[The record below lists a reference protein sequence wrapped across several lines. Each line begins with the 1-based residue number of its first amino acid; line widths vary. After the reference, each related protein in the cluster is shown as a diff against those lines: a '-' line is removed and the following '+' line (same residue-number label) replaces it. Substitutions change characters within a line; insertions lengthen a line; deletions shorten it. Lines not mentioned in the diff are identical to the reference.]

1 MQDQL
6 QEYCVSLLLAAFRR
20 MGVFRR
26 AGETHEI
33 EALSKRLHIIPEY
46 RRLFP
51 ALLRTLARA
60 GCLTMDGTRV
70 ATTSRA
76 ESLLSDAEIEVLFQQ
91 PVKVKPEFAAHAECL
106 RVCLQ
111 SYPETLTGKRNHLE
125 VLFPNGSMSRM
136 EAIYKSDTAADACGR
151 LTAELIGSYVRAHRE
166 SSPHS
171 TIRILE
177 AGAGTGA
184 TSALVLPVLA
194 RSGADVEFFY
204 TDLSPAFLEHGRRAY
219 GAAYPFVR
227 LELLDLEK
235 APSEQGFTKG
245 RFDLIFACNVLHA
258 TRNIGETLNHLK
270 WLLRP
275 KGILAIT
282 EVTQAHDFATLIF
295 GLTSGWWRY
304 QDEHNRIPDS
314 PLLTADSWRRVLA
327 EAGFQNSEDLSPPSG
342 QWTVLAAESD
352 GQDAEQEKQ
361 PDPPSTA
368 TQPALAATA
377 GREPAASESILAAIR
392 SAFSDVLRV
401 PPSRIRLDSTFE
413 KYGVD
418 SLVALE
424 LNKRLERDFGP
435 LPAALLFEYD
445 TAAKLAAYLSSLKAD
460 LSAAVPPPSADG
472 EPANDEAPRLVETER
487 AAKHQRPPG
496 PEAAAEP
503 IAIVGLAGRYPLADS
518 PAGLWTNLRAGRNC
532 VRPFPPERLADLPG
546 CGVGE
551 WHGGFLDRI
560 DAFDAPFFG
569 IAPAEADYMDPQER
583 LWIETAWHAV
593 EDAGYTPARLERMEP
608 SGRPAG
614 VFVGCMYSQYPLA
627 TADPAVAAHLAA
639 GGHWSIANRT
649 SYLLHLRGPSIAVDT
664 ACSSSLTAIHL
675 ACQSIRLGE
684 CGAAIAGGV
693 NLTIHPG
700 KFGALRA
707 AGILAD
713 GYRSRAFG
721 QGGGLLPGEGVGAVV
736 LKPLSH
742 AIADGDF
749 IYGVVLG
756 SSANHGGKTSGYRV
770 PSAEAQ
776 GESIAHVLRQAGIAP
791 ESLSYIEAAANG
803 SPLGDPLEIS
813 GLRRGLGAVA
823 AGIGSIKSNI
833 GHLEAASGISQL
845 TKVLGQLR
853 DGMLYPTIH
862 SEPRNPELGME
873 RTALSLV
880 TQLQPWDSSS
890 PRRAAIGS
898 FGVGGANAHLIVEEY
913 VPATEAIS
921 ASPGQSQPELI
932 VLSAHSEE
940 QLRAHCEQLLDCLT
954 PSPPARRMPRL
965 CDIAFTLQTGREA
978 LPDRLAVV
986 VGGIEELR
994 SALQD
999 YLHGEADSVLRGRQA
1014 ENDGFGDAFAGGA
1027 GRQFFESMR
1036 ADRDFLRAARLWVR
1050 GVDVDWEPWHA
1061 GRAVRRTPL
1070 PGYPFAQRRCWI
1082 GPSPAAQQ
1090 PLHPLVHR
1098 DISRNAN
1105 IAFSSRFTGAEVFFA
1120 QHRIAGQAVMPA
1132 AALLEMAR
1140 YAAETA
1146 GGAPVTRLA
1155 RLAWTRPLRVSPGH
1169 PAEVEVHLQRTPSG
1183 EFDFQILGGV
1193 ETIASGT
1200 AGFGDLFPNCGA
1212 PPDEAGESPIG
1223 LADPYADFLRAGLEL
1238 GPHFRSIQSMRREES
1253 GVYATLALRESLPG
1267 CAWQPGL
1274 LDGVLQSLAG
1284 FRENEE
1290 TPALEAPYWIDRI
1303 EVMGPLE
1310 AEAWVLA
1317 KRDPGPEGSFE
1328 ILVWNG
1334 AGSPALRLSG
1344 VATRSLHL
1352 AEPAAEQGAEKLLS
1366 GTICEGFVSGYDFSR
1381 AVKAIESTWSS
1392 APEGCV
1398 PPIQSEA
1405 PSFSAARETK
1415 AESLEQALARLVGE
1429 ILRLQ
1434 VDEVPLNRPFL
1445 DFGFDSASLVTFAR
1459 RIAESLGIDLS
1470 PAELFARPT
1479 IRKLAVQL
1487 QSKARLRPAPQR
1499 EAPAVDTGRVRLA
1512 ARMAVDEPIAI
1523 IGMSAQ
1529 FPGSKN
1535 IAAFW
1540 EHLLAGAD
1548 LVSEVPADR
1557 WDWRQF
1563 GTDTPARWGGFLD
1576 RVDLFDPL
1584 FFGISPREA
1593 AMMDPQHRLFLE
1605 TVWHAI
1611 EDAGYAPSQLA
1622 GTRTGLFAGVA
1633 TSDYADLMR
1642 GSARGVESQMS
1653 TGIAHSILANRIS
1666 YLLDL
1671 RGLSQPI
1678 DTACSSSLV
1687 AIHHGVEAIRK
1698 GSCDLAIAGGV
1709 NVILSPVLAMGF
1721 GKAGFM
1727 SPSGRC
1733 KAFGAGADGYV
1744 RGEGAG
1750 AILLKPLSRAIED
1763 GDSIHAVIRAA
1774 VVNHGG
1780 RSASLTAPNS
1790 QAQTE
1795 LLKEAWRQASVDAA
1809 SIGYIEAHGTGTAL
1823 GDPIEVLGIADA
1835 LQAADGAAAERKFP
1849 CWLGSVKSN
1858 FGHLEAAAGIAG
1870 IVKTILALKH
1880 ETIPPTLHAEAL
1892 NPHLPLSGTAIRI
1905 ASRAVPWPHASGT
1918 PRRGGVSSFGFGGT
1932 NAHVLLEE
1940 APEGSSK
1947 AICATG
1953 PSIAVLSARTSEQ
1966 VRVYA
1971 RELADYLERAP
1982 ALSLQDVC
1990 FTLCTGREAMESRW
2004 AAEVHSI
2011 ADLEARLRKVA
2022 EFGAE
2027 QEAPPASAQAWV
2039 SGKGKLPETTGG
2051 RRVSLPGYPF
2061 ARVSHWFQATLAEP
2075 AKTQRT
2081 GRIVLRPGD
2090 PRIAHHRVGGQLVCA
2105 GAVLVDETIR
2115 QVAPESGICLS
2126 RWNWL
2131 RPVMIGNDPAI
2142 LAVRRTENA
2151 IQIEAEDGAICAQGE
2166 LGTAEWKDET
2176 LAVPSPGAEISAANL
2191 YEVFAAEGVAYGEW
2205 FRRILSLRETGN
2217 DVWAR
2222 FELPFRDQATPRA
2235 DLLDAAMQAASFL
2248 HLSRSEPGLPHAL
2261 FQLEWSERIQSSPA
2275 AGPWSGWIHANDH
2288 DGRLNFEIANA
2299 GGQVFIR
2306 LRELILRPLP
2316 EEEAIACSKL
2326 EWQPDQGEPLDE
2338 TESGFGESRW
2348 IVTGAEPEFG
2358 EAVASSLPHAEYR
2371 PLDESF
2377 IPESQDSVCY
2387 VAPLGVSADAS
2398 SLHPTAE
2405 LLEALRRLSA
2415 DGGGDRPLA
2424 LTVVTRGAQ
2433 QLEPREARRH
2443 AHAGVSGLAIAAAR
2457 EHMVWTVRTIDLATD
2472 ASPAELASVLR
2483 REGGD
2488 AFGRRIAYRDGR
2500 RFVQRLVSQE
2510 AAKTGDAWR
2519 PQGVYLVTGAYGYI
2533 GSALARH
2540 LSLVCKARL
2549 VLVSRRQ
2556 PGERELR
2563 MIDQLRELGAEVL
2576 PLAADLRDSAACRE
2590 IVDRACAR
2598 FGQMHGVF
2606 HAAMV
2611 QEDRMLSDIAQDSL
2625 RRVCAPKYEG
2635 TLHLCQALA
2644 GHGLDFLCVFSSI
2657 ASVSGS
2663 VGQANYVAASA
2674 LQDSAALAQGDRLG
2688 LPVRVIDWG
2697 YWENGGAGERARR
2710 VIERMGI
2717 DPILPREG
2725 FAWLRHW
2732 LSSPGAKQIVA
2743 TRKSKTEE
2751 IAAPRHKRAASA
2763 EAAAGRLS
2771 HILSELLS
2779 IPAAGLDR
2787 ETPLERYGVDSLVT
2801 LELSKSLEAEFGRVS
2816 PADIF
2821 ENRTISALA
2830 GFLANPETDE
2840 IDESRPA
2847 ELLTFAAEGRQS
2859 GAISSYWV
2867 HGAPGYAQ
2875 VFRPLAQDTPIPVY
2889 AFQARGIDGF
2899 TPPFTDFG
2907 AMADYYC
2914 ECMRRTTPGRPVILG
2929 GYSLGGVVALEVARR
2944 WRSAGNPVAH
2954 LVLLDTYPNAEPV
2967 RQLFSNL
2974 RDQGFYQIMLANM
2987 FLAARGYAPVPLTEA
3002 DLNGIPAESRLS
3014 ALARMVSERNKGAL
3028 AERDVYRAL
3037 VGTSAVSNATGEAF
3051 RRFSVEP
3058 YDASEVLFIRA
3069 ARGFVLPENGQF
3081 TEMLA
3086 RFGDYDYIATW
3097 RHIVRA
3103 PLTVETIDSDH
3114 FSLLGPVHAEQVRSL
3129 VRNIL
3134 ADSTKR
3140 SS

>member
-26 AGETHEI
+26 AGEAYEI

-51 ALLRTLARA
+51 ALLRTLERA
-60 GCLTMDGTRV
+60 GCLTIEGTRV

-91 PVKVKPEFAAHAECL
+91 PVKMKPEFAAHAECL

-166 SSPHS
+166 SSAGS

-194 RSGADVEFFY
+194 CSGAEVEFFY

-227 LELLDLEK
+227 LELLDLERSP
-235 APSEQGFTKG
+235 AEQGFLHG
-245 RFDLIFACNVLHA
+245 HFDLIFACNVLHA
-258 TRNIGETLNHLK
+258 TRKIGETLDHLK

-304 QDEHNRIPDS
+304 QDEQNRIPDS
-314 PLLTADSWRRVLA
+314 PLLTAESWRRVLA
-327 EAGFQNSEDLSPPSG
+327 EAGFQNCEDLSPPAG

-352 GQDAEQEKQ
+352 GRDAEQEKQ
-361 PDPPSTA
+361 ADQPSGA
-368 TQPALAATA
+368 TQPSPAISAS
-377 GREPAASESILAAIR
+377 REPAPSENVLGAIR
-392 SAFSDVLRV
+392 SAFSDVLRI
-401 PPSRIRLDSTFE
+401 PPSRIRPDSTFE

-424 LNKRLERDFGP
+424 LNKRLEQDFGP

-445 TAAKLAAYLSSLKAD
+445 TAAKLAVYLSSQKPVLRTM
-460 LSAAVPPPSADG
+460 VTPPTTVS
-472 EPANDEAPRLVETER
+472 EPAKDETPAIIETER
-487 AAKHQRPPG
+487 ATRRQSPAVT
-496 PEAAAEP
+496 PEAATEP
-503 IAIVGLAGRYPLADS
+503 IAIIGLAGRYPLADT
-518 PAGLWTNLRAGRNC
+518 PAELWNNLRNGRNC
-532 VRPFPPERLADLPG
+532 VRPFPRERLADLPD
-546 CGVGE
+546 CGDGA

-560 DAFDAPFFG
+560 DGFDAPFFG

-593 EDAGYTPARLERMEP
+593 EDAGYTPSRLERMEA

-627 TADPAVAAHLAA
+627 AADPAVAAHLAT

-649 SYLLHLRGPSIAVDT
+649 SYLLHLRGPSIAIDT

-675 ACQSIRLGE
+675 ACQSIRLAE

-700 KFGALRA
+700 KFGALRT

-713 GYRSRAFG
+713 GDQSRAFG

-736 LKPLSH
+736 LKPLSN
-742 AIADGDF
+742 ALADGDF
-749 IYGVVLG
+749 IYGVILG

-776 GESIAHVLRQAGIAP
+776 GELIGHAVRQAGIDP
-791 ESLSYIEAAANG
+791 ESLTYIEAAANG

-823 AGIGSIKSNI
+823 AAIGSVKSNI

-853 DGMLYPTIH
+853 GGLLYPTIH
-862 SEPRNPELGME
+862 AEPRNPELGME
-873 RTALSLV
+873 QTNLRLV
-880 TQLQPWDSSS
+880 TQLQPWDAAS
-890 PRRAAIGS
+890 PRRAAISS
-898 FGVGGANAHLIVEEY
+898 FGVGGANAHLIVEEHVQLNAA
-913 VPATEAIS
+913 VPASLA
-921 ASPGQSQPELI
+921 QSQPELI
-932 VLSAHSEE
+932 VLSAHSEQ
-940 QLRAHCEQLLDCLT
+940 QLRAQCEQLLDCLASSSVT
-954 PSPPARRMPRL
+954 QRTPRL

-978 LPDRLAVV
+978 LPERLAVTA
-986 VGGIEELR
+986 GSMDELK

-999 YLHGEADSVLRGRQA
+999 FLHGEPDSVLRGRQA
-1014 ENDGFGDAFAGGA
+1014 ENDDFGDAFAGVA
-1027 GRQFFESMR
+1027 GKQFFESLC
-1036 ADRDFLRAARLWVR
+1036 ADRDFPRAARLWVR

-1061 GRAVRRTPL
+1061 GRAVHRTPL
-1070 PGYPFAQRRCWI
+1070 PGYPFAVRRCWI
-1082 GPSPAAQQ
+1082 GPSTAMQQ

-1098 DISRNAN
+1098 DVSRDSH

-1140 YAAETA
+1140 FAAETA
-1146 GGAPVTRLA
+1146 AGVQVTQLT
-1155 RLAWTRPLRVSPGH
+1155 RLAWTKPLRVASGH
-1169 PAEVEVHLQRTPSG
+1169 LAEVEIQLLRTPAN
-1183 EFDFQILGGV
+1183 EFDFQILSGG

-1200 AGFGDLFPNCGA
+1200 AGFGDIFPSCGE
-1212 PPDEAGESPIG
+1212 PPEMVDKSPFG
-1223 LADPYADFLRAGLEL
+1223 LAAPYADFLRAGLEL
-1238 GPHFRSIQSMRREES
+1238 GTHFRSIQSMRRDDS
-1253 GVYATLALRESLPG
+1253 GVHAMLTLRESHPG
-1267 CAWQPGL
+1267 YGWQPGL

-1284 FRENEE
+1284 FREKEE
-1290 TPALEAPYWIDRI
+1290 SPALEVPYWIDRI
-1303 EVMGPLE
+1303 EIMGTLE
-1310 AEAWVLA
+1310 TEARVLA
-1317 KRDPGPEGSFE
+1317 KRSPGSESSFD
-1328 ILVWNG
+1328 IQVWNG
-1334 AGSPALRLSG
+1334 ADELGIRLCG
-1344 VATRSLHL
+1344 VATRSLQV
-1352 AEPAAEQGAEKLLS
+1352 AEPAAE
-1366 GTICEGFVSGYDFSR
+1366 I
-1381 AVKAIESTWSS
+1381 
-1392 APEGCV
+1392 
-1398 PPIQSEA
+1398 
-1405 PSFSAARETK
+1405 K
-1415 AESLEQALARLVGE
+1415 AETLEQTLARLAGE

-1434 VDEVPLNRPFL
+1434 VGEVPLNRPFL

-1459 RIAESLGIDLS
+1459 RITESLSIDLS

-1487 QSKARLRPAPQR
+1487 QSKARARRTPQP
-1499 EAPAVDTGRVRLA
+1499 EALAVSNGRVTPA
-1512 ARMAVDEPIAI
+1512 AKMAADEPIAI
-1523 IGMSAQ
+1523 IGMAAQ
-1529 FPGSKN
+1529 FPGSRN
-1535 IAAFW
+1535 IGSFW
-1540 EHLLAGAD
+1540 EHLLAGDD

-1557 WDWRQF
+1557 WDWRQL
-1563 GTDTPARWGGFLD
+1563 GMDTPARWGGFLD
-1576 RVDLFDPL
+1576 WVDLFDPL

-1642 GSARGVESQMS
+1642 SSARGVESQMS

-1687 AIHHGVEAIRK
+1687 AIHHAVEAIRR
-1698 GSCDLAIAGGV
+1698 GDCELAIAGGV

-1750 AILLKPLSRAIED
+1750 AILLKPLARAISD

-1790 QAQTE
+1790 QAQTQ
-1795 LLKEAWRQASVDAA
+1795 LLKEAWRLGGVDAA

-1835 LQAADGAAAERKFP
+1835 LQGTDGAATARTFP

-1870 IVKTILALKH
+1870 IIKSILALKH
-1880 ETIPPTLHAEAL
+1880 EIIPPTLHAEAL
-1892 NPHLPLSGTAIRI
+1892 NPHLPLSGTSIQI
-1905 ASRAVPWPHASGT
+1905 ARGAVPWPHAAGT

-1940 APEGSSK
+1940 APSRSSK
-1947 AICATG
+1947 PVCGTG
-1953 PSIAVLSARTSEQ
+1953 PTLAILSARTSE
-1966 VRVYA
+1966 RLRTCA
-1971 RELADYLERAP
+1971 RELADYLEYTP
-1982 ALSLQDVC
+1982 ALSLEDVC
-1990 FTLCTGREAMESRW
+1990 FTLCKGRESMESRW
-2004 AAEVHSI
+2004 AAEVQSI
-2011 ADLEARLRKVA
+2011 EDLKARLRKVA
-2022 EFGAE
+2022 EYGAE
-2027 QEAPPASAQAWV
+2027 QEAPPASAQAWAN
-2039 SGKGKLPETTGG
+2039 GKGKLPVTTSG

-2061 ARVSHWFQATLAEP
+2061 ARESHWFLSAHA
-2075 AKTQRT
+2075 AQRT
-2081 GRIVLRPGD
+2081 GRMVLRSD
-2090 PRIAHHRVGGQLVCA
+2090 EPRIAHHRVGGQLVCA
-2105 GAVLVDETIR
+2105 GAVLVDEAIR
-2115 QVAPESGICLS
+2115 QVAPEAGICMS
-2126 RWNWL
+2126 KWSWL
-2131 RPVMIGNDPAI
+2131 RPVVVGKDPVILAIRRTGNAI
-2142 LAVRRTENA
+2142 L
-2151 IQIEAEDGAICAQGE
+2151 IETEDGAICAQGE
-2166 LGTAEWKDET
+2166 LGKAEWEDGTFE
-2176 LAVPSPGAEISAANL
+2176 VPSPGTEISAANL
-2191 YEVFAAEGVAYGEW
+2191 YEVFAAEGVIYGDW
-2205 FRRILSLRETGN
+2205 FRRIKELREMGN
-2217 DVWAR
+2217 DFWAR
-2222 FELPFRDQATPRA
+2222 FELPPREQSTPRA
-2235 DLLDAAMQAASFL
+2235 DLLDAAMQSASFL
-2248 HLSRSEPGLPHAL
+2248 RLSRSEPGLPHGL
-2261 FQLEWSERIQSSPA
+2261 FRLEWSEQIQSSPE
-2275 AGPWSGWIHANDH
+2275 AGARSGWIHARND
-2288 DGRLNFEIANA
+2288 DGRLRFEIANA
-2299 GGQVFIR
+2299 NGHVFMR
-2306 LRELILRPLP
+2306 LRELVLRPP
-2316 EEEAIACSKL
+2316 AEEEAIACSTL
-2326 EWQPDQGEPLDE
+2326 EWQLDQGDPLDAN
-2338 TESGFGESRW
+2338 ESVMGDSRW
-2348 IVTGAEPEFG
+2348 VVTGAERDFG

-2371 PLDESF
+2371 PLDESL
-2377 IPESQDSVCY
+2377 IPGPQDTVCY
-2387 VAPLGVSADAS
+2387 IASLGAGADACS
-2398 SLHPTAE
+2398 IDTTVDLLE
-2405 LLEALRRLSA
+2405 LLQRLSA
-2415 DGGGDRPLA
+2415 NGGGDRPLA

-2433 QLEPREARRH
+2433 QLEPREEIRH
-2443 AHAGVSGLAIAAAR
+2443 AHSGVSGLAIAAAR
-2457 EHMVWTVRTIDLATD
+2457 EYPVWTVRTIDLASD
-2472 ASPAELASVLR
+2472 AQPAELASVLR
-2483 REGGD
+2483 QESGD
-2488 AFGRRIAYRDGR
+2488 AFGRRISYRIGR
-2500 RFVQRLVSQE
+2500 RFVQRLVSQD

-2533 GSALARH
+2533 GSSLARH
-2540 LSLVCKARL
+2540 LALVCKARL
-2549 VLVSRRQ
+2549 ILVSRRQ
-2556 PGERELR
+2556 PGERELN
-2563 MIDQLRELGAEVL
+2563 MIGQLEELGAEVL
-2576 PLAADLRDSAACRE
+2576 PLSTDLQDPAACAE
-2590 IVDRACAR
+2590 IIDRACAR
-2598 FGQMHGVF
+2598 FGQIHGVF
-2606 HAAMV
+2606 HAAMI
-2611 QEDRMLSDIAQDSL
+2611 QEDLMLSDITRESL
-2625 RRVCAPKYEG
+2625 GRVCAPKYQG
-2635 TLHLCQALA
+2635 TLNLCQAL
-2644 GHGLDFLCVFSSI
+2644 GGRDLDFLCVFSSI

-2674 LQDSAALAQGDRLG
+2674 LQDSAALAEGDRLG
-2688 LPVRVIDWG
+2688 LSVRVINWG
-2697 YWENGGAGERARR
+2697 YWENGGAGERARL

-2732 LSSPGAKQIVA
+2732 LSSPGAKQLVA
-2743 TRKSKTEE
+2743 TRKPKMEE
-2751 IAAPRHKRAASA
+2751 NAAPRRKRATSA
-2763 EAAAGRLS
+2763 EAAGTRLS
-2771 HILSELLS
+2771 QILSELLS
-2779 IPAAGLDR
+2779 IPAAELDR

-2821 ENRTISALA
+2821 EHRTIRALA
-2830 GFLANPETDE
+2830 EFLAKPETDE
-2840 IDESRPA
+2840 VDEERPA

-2859 GAISSYWV
+2859 NAIPSYWV

-2875 VFRPLAQDTPIPVY
+2875 VFRPLAQDAAVPVY
-2889 AFQARGIDGF
+2889 AFQARGIDGL

-2914 ECMRRTTPGRPVILG
+2914 ECMQRTTPGQPVILG

-2944 WRSAGNPVAH
+2944 WRNAGNPVAH

-2967 RQLFSNL
+2967 QQLFSNL

-2987 FLAARGYAPVPLTEA
+2987 FLATRGYAPVLLTEE
-3002 DLNGIPAESRLS
+3002 DLNGVPAESRLS
-3014 ALARMVSERNKGAL
+3014 ALARIVSERNQGAL
-3028 AERDVYRAL
+3028 AEQDVYRAL

-3081 TEMLA
+3081 TEMLT
-3086 RFGDYDYIATW
+3086 RFRNYDYIAPW
-3097 RHIVRA
+3097 RQIIRT